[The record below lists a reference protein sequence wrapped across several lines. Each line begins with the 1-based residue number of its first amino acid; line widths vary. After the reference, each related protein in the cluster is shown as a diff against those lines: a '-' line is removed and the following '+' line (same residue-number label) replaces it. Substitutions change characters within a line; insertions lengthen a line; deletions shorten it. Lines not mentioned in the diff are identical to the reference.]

1 MNIFSS
7 LISALIGAVIGYFFN
22 ELIDFLKKRKEQ
34 NISDRNNKEL
44 LNCLSSQEYSR
55 LENGMVQVAHGS
67 PMYKPED
74 LTGAIIDNNYF
85 YPIPPKFKKALS
97 DNGFTQKD
105 SEDFK
110 YRKEDN
116 CLSDDFWGKS
126 EFDRGISSIMDSDWE
141 KAKTEIKNAANE
153 VANILLSDIQAGK
166 VRFNGPM
173 FGVASFNPNRS
184 IGEER
189 PTSMIRFYKT
199 DYFSYLVFSKFY
211 EQHPLTKERITNDI
225 INNLSYPFLSSF
237 GVAVIAILST
247 NKITDP
253 FVDSDVIV
261 IGRRSQNVYVD
272 PGKLHFTMN
281 EAFSLRD
288 TDHGVPSFGL
298 CATRGFNEELRW
310 SNAHIPGVDSTNIK
324 FTDFF
329 FNSIDCE
336 MGLTGYMKI
345 STIDGKEINEMKTLL
360 DDLYRESQDGALE
373 TDGFEYITIGEA
385 KAYLEKNKEKMSA
398 GFATELNN
406 FLRRYKYHML

>member
-1 MNIFSS
+1 M
-7 LISALIGAVIGYFFN
+7 L
-22 ELIDFLKKRKEQ
+22 D
-34 NISDRNNKEL
+34 
-44 LNCLSSQEYSR
+44 CLSAQEYSR
-55 LENGMVQVAHGS
+55 LENGMVQVAHGA
-67 PMYKPED
+67 PIYKTED
-74 LTGAIIDNNYF
+74 LTGSIIDNNYY
-85 YPIPPKFKKALS
+85 YPIPPEFKDALS
-97 DNGFTQKD
+97 DRGFTQENSD
-105 SEDFK
+105 DFK
-110 YRKEDN
+110 YKDKDN
-116 CLSDDFWGKS
+116 CLSKKFWGKS
-126 EFDRGISSIMDSDWE
+126 VFDRGISSIMDSDWE
-141 KAKTEIKNAANE
+141 NAKTEIKDVANE
-153 VANILLSDIQAGK
+153 VANILLSDIEAGR

-237 GVAVIAILST
+237 GVAIIAILST
-247 NKITDP
+247 NDVTDP
-253 FVDSDVIV
+253 LVDSDIIV
-261 IGRRSQNVYVD
+261 IGRRSQDVYVD
-272 PGKLHFTMN
+272 PGRLHFTMN

-288 TDHGVPSFGL
+288 TDHGEPSFDL
-298 CATRGFNEELRW
+298 CAIRGFNEELHW

-329 FNSIDCE
+329 FNSNDCE

-345 STIDGKEINEMKTLL
+345 SKLPNKGINEMRTLL

-385 KAYLEKNKEKMSA
+385 KDYLEQNRNEMSA